1 MNSFD
6 KAAWLG
12 GNRFNKRETAH
23 LTGPPSL
30 CHSMERHN
38 FLATCSKLH
47 IYHIMSNSA
56 KSMLE
61 TDNKSNSIFQGFVF
75 LSFVSLENKYVFFN
89 YQLSSV
95 EMTHTALKLSS

>member
-6 KAAWLG
+6 KAPWLG

-30 CHSMERHN
+30 CRSMVRHN
-38 FLATCSKLH
+38 FLDTGSKLRT
-47 IYHIMSNSA
+47 YHVMSNNA
-56 KSMLE
+56 KSTLE
-61 TDNKSNSIFQGFVF
+61 TDKESNSILQGR
-75 LSFVSLENKYVFFN
+75 SFVILENEYVFFN

-95 EMTHTALKLSS
+95 EITHSALKLSS